1 MDFQKLSKGK
11 KNLFILATSV
21 VFAVTVGVFT
31 WLQYVVPYMMDD
43 DWYQTLLY
51 SDEKIKN
58 IFDIFKAQKWH
69 YMNWGGR
76 SVAHTI
82 LQAVLLLPE
91 HVTDVLNVL
100 MLILTGIIVTHMAEK
115 MTLTKM
121 SRAGRF
127 LSVTVVCGLTLG
139 LNEDVFYSMVW
150 QSGACNYLY
159 MTNIILLFLWV
170 YVRRLPFDCLKP
182 EEEPWG
188 IYVWIIPLSLMAG
201 WSNENMG
208 PAAFIFAL
216 ISVIFLKKT
225 DRKITGWMVEG
236 VAGSLI
242 GTCACILAPGN
253 FVREDT
259 VSEHG
264 IIWTIYLRCY
274 YLFNGFFRYLGI
286 AVLACIAVYIVA
298 RLILHTR
305 VGIEPGL
312 FILSAA
318 LSWGAFVLSPHYP
331 SRSAYGTIVLLI
343 VAIMAMALKVIKKVP
358 AAFRFFMIG
367 GFFIWLRGMFFVA
380 ERIGFQ
386 LEWIV

>member
-1 MDFQKLSKGK
+1 MEFQRLSKGK
-11 KNLFILATSV
+11 KNLLVFVTIMFFIVTIGM
-21 VFAVTVGVFT
+21 FA
-31 WLQYVVPYMMDD
+31 WLQYIIPYMMDD
-43 DWYQTLLY
+43 AWYQTLLY
-51 SDEKIKN
+51 SDDNIKN

-76 SVAHTI
+76 SIAHTI

-91 HVTDVLNVL
+91 HVTDVLNCL
-100 MLILTGIIVTHMAEK
+100 MLIFTGIIVTHMAEG
-115 MTLTKM
+115 MALMEM

-127 LSVTVVCGLTLG
+127 LSVTVVCGLILG

-159 MTNIILLFLWV
+159 MTNIILLFLWA

-208 PAAFIFAL
+208 PVAFVIALAA
-216 ISVIFLKKT
+216 VIYIKKT

-236 VAGSLI
+236 VIGSLI

-253 FVREDT
+253 FVREST

-274 YLFNGFFRYLGI
+274 YLFNGYARYLGV
-286 AVLACIAVYIVA
+286 ACLATVAMYIIA
-298 RLILHTR
+298 RLMLRSKI
-305 VGIEPGL
+305 GIEMTL
-312 FILSAA
+312 FIVGAV

-331 SRSAYGTIVLLI
+331 ARSAYGTIILLI
-343 VAIMAMALKVIKKVP
+343 VAIVAMALKVIKKVP
-358 AAFRFFMIG
+358 DSFKYFMIG
-367 GFFIWLRGMFFVA
+367 SFFIWLRGMFFVA

>member
-43 DWYQTLLY
+43 DWYRTLLY

-82 LQAVLLLPE
+82 LQAVLLLPG

-100 MLILTGIIVTHMAEK
+100 MLIFTGIIVTHMAEG

-121 SRAGRF
+121 SNAGRF
-127 LSVTVVCGLTLG
+127 LCVTVVCGLVLG

-159 MTNIILLFLWV
+159 MTNLILLFLWV
-170 YVRRLPFDCLKP
+170 YVKRLPFDCLKP

-188 IYVWIIPLSLMAG
+188 IYVWILPLSLMAG

-236 VAGSLI
+236 VIGSLI

-286 AVLACIAVYIVA
+286 AALATVAVYIIA
-298 RLILHTR
+298 RLILHTK
-305 VGIEPGL
+305 VGIEVSL
-312 FILSAA
+312 IILSAV

-343 VAIMAMALKVIKKVP
+343 VAIVAMVLKVIKKVP
-358 AAFRFFMIG
+358 ATFKFFMIG

-386 LEWIV
+386 LGWIV